1 VRHVPDGTL
10 RRLADEPLA
19 VADRE
24 ARHMAACGRCRARN
38 DRISSN
44 AGFAGRIFSSHVTFS
59 GTNLAWARHQGRV
72 SGVSVDRPT
81 VRAPRPRR
89 WRVMGSSLGT
99 GATLAATGAVLA
111 GVAAAATLTTTV
123 FAPTRVAPVAVSRAD
138 ITALAG
144 LLDLHSPSELVGLA
158 TPSGSET
165 LPFGR
170 LRWTS
175 NGNSR
180 RVASLGAA
188 EGATGLTLSL
198 PSTPPNGIRAPN
210 GFFVVPKLTATIVL
224 GAGAGNSLSGSS
236 LVATLG
242 PGVGVTYGGTTGGL
256 GINPLGIL
264 TIARPLA
271 TSTGA
276 TTNQLEKFLLSQP
289 GIPPD
294 LAHELG
300 LLGNLKTTLP
310 VPTPQGAKSSSIKIA
325 GSPAVLLADKSDDAS
340 AAIWEA
346 PNGEVHIVAGL
357 LDSQDLRSVAE
368 QIR

>member
-1 VRHVPDGTL
+1 MRHVPDGTL

-24 ARHMAACGRCRARN
+24 ARHMATCARCRARS
-38 DRISSN
+38 DQICSN
-44 AGFAGRIFSSHVTFS
+44 AALAEKVFSSHVAFS
-59 GTNLAWARHQGRV
+59 GTNLAWARHQGRF
-72 SGVSVDRPT
+72 SVVT
-81 VRAPRPRR
+81 VEGATVHARRPRH
-89 WRVMGSSLGT
+89 WRLMGSSLGT
-99 GATLAATGAVLA
+99 GATLAATGVVLA

-123 FAPTRVAPVAVSRAD
+123 FAPTKVAPVAVSGAD

-144 LLDLHSPSELVGLA
+144 LLDVHSPSALIGFSA
-158 TPSGSET
+158 PSGSQT
-165 LPFGR
+165 LPFGT

-188 EGATGLTLSL
+188 EKATGLKLSL
-198 PSTPPNGIRAPN
+198 PSTTPNGIGAPN

-224 GAGAGNSLSGSS
+224 AASAGNGLSGSS

-242 PGVGVTYGGTTGGL
+242 PGAGVTYAGTTGGL
-256 GINPLGIL
+256 GIYPLGIL
-264 TIARPLA
+264 TIARPVA

-294 LAHELG
+294 LARELG

-310 VPTPQGAKSSSIKIA
+310 VPTPEGAKSSSINIG
-325 GSPAVLLADKSDDAS
+325 GSPAVLLTDKPNDAS

-346 PNGEVHIVAGL
+346 PSGEVHIVAGL
-357 LDSQDLRSVAE
+357 LDGQDLRSVAE
-368 QIR
+368 QVR